1 MRGSRQQAAGSRQ
14 HIDGTAPCLLSSS
27 VARATVT
34 EAARHLP
41 DHIWRSLR
49 PEPV

>member
-1 MRGSRQQAAGSRQ
+1 MSPEQRRGE
-14 HIDGTAPCLLSSS
+14 
-27 VARATVT
+27 ATVT

-49 PEPV
+49 PDPV